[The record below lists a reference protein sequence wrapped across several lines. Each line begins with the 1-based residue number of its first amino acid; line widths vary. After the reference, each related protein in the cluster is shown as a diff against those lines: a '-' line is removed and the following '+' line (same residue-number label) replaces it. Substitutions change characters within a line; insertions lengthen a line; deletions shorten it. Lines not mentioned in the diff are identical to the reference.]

1 MALGVPSSSPA
12 VVIKE
17 VDASASINTAATTI
31 GASVGNFR
39 WGPMD
44 TPVTVANETELA
56 ETFGTPDDTHS
67 VDFHTAAYYLKYADN
82 LKMVRV
88 QGDDHRNAYDSDAN
102 AGASDTLIKNAD
114 DWEAGQAG
122 HDSDKHTFIAR
133 WAGTAGN
140 TLKVEVC
147 PADAN
152 DSAFDGWAYKANF
165 DAAPGTSSYA
175 SDRNATRDEV
185 HVAVIDVNGEFATRG
200 TVLEKFQF
208 VSVGKN
214 AKNTDGSTNYI
225 LDVIN
230 NGSEYVWMAGFG
242 DASKF
247 DAQAG
252 DAIDSGVDYSRN
264 TITSITLKNGRD
276 VAAPTVGNY
285 QGAFDELEDE
295 VTVDADVVFVPS
307 MSSST
312 DAKTLVN
319 DVVATAKDR
328 KDIIVAASPSRA
340 SIVGVNS
347 AATMNSNVITEA
359 AGYTYSNYLVAD
371 NNFLKVYDKYND
383 KYIQIPAC
391 SSTAGIMTA
400 TATNA
405 APWVSPA
412 GGRRGNYLGIT
423 SVAYSPTK
431 AQRDAL
437 YKVGINPVANIPG
450 QGVILYG
457 DKTHI
462 TRQSAFSR
470 INVRRLFTT
479 LEKAI
484 GEFAKQS
491 LFELND
497 EFTRAEFVNNVEPL
511 LREVQG
517 RRGITDFRVVCDETN
532 NTASVVDRNEFVAS
546 IFIKPARSI
555 NFITLNFVATRSGA
569 TFEEVVGT

>member
-208 VSVGKN
+208 VSVGKG

-307 MSSST
+307 MSTST

>member
-140 TLKVEVC
+140 TLKIEVC

-165 DAAPGTSSYA
+165 DAAPGTSAYA
-175 SDRNATRDEV
+175 SDRNAVRDEV

>member
-88 QGDDHRNAYDSDAN
+88 QGDNHRNAYDSDAN

-140 TLKVEVC
+140 TLKIEVC

-152 DSAFDGWAYKANF
+152 DSAFNGWAYKANF
-165 DAAPGTSSYA
+165 DAAPGTSAYA

-208 VSVGKN
+208 VSVGKG

-225 LDVIN
+225 LDVVN

-307 MSSST
+307 MSTTT